1 MATSQL
7 RYLFPALLM
16 LGQTVVFAQT
26 PAPPAKP
33 EPAPTDIGAAWDQ
46 LITGFIPTAP
56 VDPVLQQIQSGT
68 KPTGFDNFLTH
79 FFLDTRTNYEHYE
92 TNFTGNPTT
101 AGVINATDTGTFN
114 PAGIPGPAAFQPG
127 SNRIGEFVDFGT
139 NGFGSDRV
147 NTHFAFRY
155 LQDVNH
161 VEIGSPAQNIVEQF
175 HGNRLI
181 EFLDAT
187 VQINSKPTD
196 GAFAGTSIEFGR
208 LNLYGA
214 ELASL
219 DGGDITINKR
229 NYTLEL
235 YGGRRFSLFSD
246 PQQRGIGGANLT
258 LKFNGDTSLE
268 LETLWYIRGSNKA
281 IFRKRLNSRWL
292 FTEYLRAYGGSPV
305 DLNASAIY
313 TSKNGRDSLR
323 AGFFQKLTG
332 NDYIY
337 DYTSEEKNLA
347 ANSPLFRLYLGPL
360 APYSQVNVEGHH
372 QFLTSLRAGATV
384 VVRHLNNQAN
394 IGPFDTSF
402 EDYRFNGQYF
412 PGRKIEVDFEYHQRN
427 SDRLSPLNNTTLSGE
442 QGTGETSVK
451 DLTGNIRRA
460 FGEGRFN
467 LSGGVYY
474 RRISE
479 QNPFFYLTNLHQS
492 GVLGSAWVRVDRR
505 TRLYF
510 DYSLDNDFFLL
521 APDIKNSQ
529 VVRLGLNWK
538 Y

>member
-7 RYLFPALLM
+7 RYLFPALLV
-16 LGQTVVFAQT
+16 LGQTAGFAQT
-26 PAPPAKP
+26 PPGLQNPAVP
-33 EPAPTDIGAAWDQ
+33 QNDIGSAWDQ

-56 VDPVLQQIQSGT
+56 VDPVLQQSQSGT
-68 KPTGFDNFLTH
+68 KPSGFDNFLTH
-79 FFLDTRTNYEHYE
+79 FFLETRTNYERYQ
-92 TNFTGNPTT
+92 TSFTGNPTNS
-101 AGVINATDTGTFN
+101 GVINAFDTGTFN

-127 SNRIGEFVDFGT
+127 ASRMGEFIDFGT

-155 LQDVNH
+155 MQDITPVS
-161 VEIGSPAQNIVEQF
+161 IGSPAQNIIEQF
-175 HGNRLI
+175 NGSRLI

-196 GAFAGTSIEFGR
+196 GAFAGTTIEFGR
-208 LNLYGA
+208 LNVYGA

-219 DGGDITINKR
+219 DGGDITVNKPKF
-229 NYTLEL
+229 TLEL

-246 PQQRGIGGANLT
+246 PEQRGIGGANLI
-258 LKFNGDTSLE
+258 LKFNPTTSLE
-268 LETLWYIRGSNKA
+268 LESLMYIRASSKA
-281 IFRKRLNSRWL
+281 VFRKRLSDRWL
-292 FTEYLRAYGGSPV
+292 FSEYFRAYGGAPV
-305 DLNASAIY
+305 DLNAAAIY
-313 TSKNGRDSLR
+313 SSKNGRDTLR
-323 AGFFQKLTG
+323 AGYFQKLTG

-360 APYSQVNVEGHH
+360 APYSQFNVEAHH
-372 QFLTSLRAGATV
+372 QFLSNLRAGATV

-412 PGRKIEVDFEYHQRN
+412 PGQRIEVDFEYHQRN

-451 DLTGNIRRA
+451 DLTANIRRA

-479 QNPFFYLTNLHQS
+479 QDPFFYLTNLHQS
-492 GVLGSAWVRVDRR
+492 GVLGSAWLRVDRR
-505 TRLYF
+505 TRVYF

-529 VVRLGLNWK
+529 VFRLGLNWK